1 MWKRFFVV
9 ILILAAAVIV
19 DLLYDIAI
27 QTAGETFDLRLSV
40 ALFWLRPVILVT
52 AYTCILIAGYS
63 LIVTNQSGRSISALL
78 IVVGLAVL
86 YVTTFP
92 PGSRYP
98 PTRGLYNSLVI
109 LSASRLG
116 LTFHAGAF
124 LVAAG
129 IVRLLQF
136 TLRLRTQ
143 PSQ

>member
-63 LIVTNQSGRSISALL
+63 LIVTRSANCCWAGSALRNYL
-78 IVVGLAVL
+78 PAWKPL
-86 YVTTFP
+86 P
-92 PGSRYP
+92 PNAWS
-98 PTRGLYNSLVI
+98 I
-109 LSASRLG
+109 
-116 LTFHAGAF
+116 
-124 LVAAG
+124 
-129 IVRLLQF
+129 
-136 TLRLRTQ
+136 
-143 PSQ
+143 